1 MIEQQIQGEKVN
13 TIPKNIPGIKAAWE
27 GGGWASPSGT
37 PGHLDKVWGRP
48 GVGLGRQGGKRG
60 SGGTYSRQAYMGV
73 YGEPGPRVT

>member
-1 MIEQQIQGEKVN
+1 MARVDRGPVHRGEGW
-13 TIPKNIPGIKAAWE
+13 TRLGPGAVDGR